1 MMKAVHIYFLLH
13 VIFSA
18 IVLVNTFNPFTKVM
32 DVKNL
37 WKMIYTPSES
47 CDSEWISFNAEGFK
61 VDLESKLFGQHIA
74 SRVILKAVNGFM
86 RDDNPKKPLVL
97 SLHGRSGIGKNVVSR
112 LIAAHIYK
120 KGMDSSFVH
129 VLTSELH
136 FPLKSQFETY
146 KSQLQQW
153 IKGNVSNCE
162 RSMFIFDAIDQM
174 HPGLIDSIKPYL
186 DYYDKTD
193 GASYRKAIFIF
204 LSNVGGESITQIAL
218 DFWKAGRDREEIELN
233 DLEKVLSLSAFNS
246 NNGLWHSGLIDKN
259 LVDFF
264 VPFLPLEYRHVVQCV
279 MAEMKAKGLRPDQNV
294 ANKVAKDLL
303 YFPKSDKVFSVSGCK
318 LICTRH
324 HIYT

>member
-1 MMKAVHIYFLLH
+1 MRERHHGLQTSEAWQLVKATLQLALSSLIAFKATDTEMAHPNELLGYVITYSIKLELSYSLSAVHSL
-13 VIFSA
+13 
-18 IVLVNTFNPFTKVM
+18 
-32 DVKNL
+32 
-37 WKMIYTPSES
+37 
-47 CDSEWISFNAEGFK
+47 GFK

-129 VLTSELH
+129 TQ
-136 FPLKSQFETY
+136 LKHS
-146 KSQLQQW
+146 
-153 IKGNVSNCE
+153 NVSNCE

-246 NNGLWHSGLIDKN
+246 NNNGLWHSGLIDKN